1 MNAFQQSDHD
11 LWKGNDTSSN
21 LCTLNRRDDNPMHH
35 IHSKQAWQGVA
46 NCSQC
51 AIRNSVLF
59 AGLTEDDFKQLHKPI
74 DQFELTTGHV
84 VYHTGDKAEYMYT
97 IRSGLVKLVQ
107 YLPDGTQRIVRLL
120 RTADVI
126 GLEAVLEPAYKHDA
140 IALQDTEI
148 CRYPAS
154 AAQELSQ
161 TNPVLHKELMS
172 RWQHA
177 LNEAD
182 TWVTELSTGSSKQ
195 RVARL
200 LLLLVKGNPAGTC
213 SLFSREDMGA
223 MLGITTETASR
234 MIAEFKRRHLL
245 VETATNQFQCD
256 ITHLDT
262 IAYG

>member
-1 MNAFQQSDHD
+1 
-11 LWKGNDTSSN
+11 
-21 LCTLNRRDDNPMHH
+21 MHH
-35 IHSKQAWQGVA
+35 INSKQAWQGVA

-59 AGLTEDDFKQLHKPI
+59 AGLTEEDFQTLHKPI
-74 DQFELTTGHV
+74 DQFELKTGTKI
-84 VYHTGDKAEYMYT
+84 YGAGDAAEYMYT

-120 RTADVI
+120 RTSDVI
-126 GLEAVLEPAYKHDA
+126 GLEAVLDPTYKHDA
-140 IALQDTEI
+140 VALHASEI

-154 AAQELSQ
+154 AAKELSVSS
-161 TNPVLHKELMS
+161 PKLHRELMS
-172 RWQHA
+172 RWQQA

-182 TWVTELSTGSSKQ
+182 TWVTELSTGASRQ

-200 LLLLVKGNPAGTC
+200 LLLLVKGNPANTC

-234 MIAEFKRRHLL
+234 MIAEFKRQRTI
-245 VETATNQFQCD
+245 VETASNVYLCD
-256 ITHLDT
+256 IDKLED
-262 IAYG
+262 ISYS